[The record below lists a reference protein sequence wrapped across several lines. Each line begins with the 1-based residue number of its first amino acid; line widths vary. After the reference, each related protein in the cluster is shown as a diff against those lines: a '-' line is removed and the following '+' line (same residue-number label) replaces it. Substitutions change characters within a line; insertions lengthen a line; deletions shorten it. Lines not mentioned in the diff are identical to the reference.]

1 MKHLGHHLEQ
11 LALHAIPQDVFTSD
25 SENESAATGQ
35 SGRSSESS
43 VVKGELDVEPTSN
56 IEDSEGETST
66 RPEDTDRGIIRDPP
80 KLKFKDA
87 LDRRFAF
94 PWDKCKTWTG
104 MEGLINEAFEH
115 VEDLRELVH
124 QGRYDLAGPNGEI
137 ILPRVWEDT
146 LIQPGWE
153 ITMHM
158 WPRRSYQTCIP
169 CRRNKVR
176 CDLGSVDDPDDSP
189 CARCRQESEEC
200 FFADTENEDLGLN
213 TDSSTP
219 PVPSFSQEPNPY
231 DGYGWGEDYGE
242 YDGEDYGDPAPK
254 VIERERKPYYPKGGA
269 GKQYEDTPPICIE
282 RERKPYT
289 LKEGGG
295 YQSEDSR
302 PISRTPPGVP
312 AQAMYPSS
320 SGPSDSANIPSW
332 PPHKYSD
339 VKSRDARFLY
349 EDYSGT
355 PYERPKDIL
364 DSVASASDRR
374 TPVYPK
380 IHRDYVEEATL
391 EYYDIPYQVDEN
403 DGNFLILLLEMNKY
417 ETDVL
422 FEHTRRLRAGK
433 ILDESTNARAS
444 IPAKAASDQK
454 AQRSKRDRVPC
465 NLCQEDFAREADLQR
480 HKMDAH
486 GMAIAVYV
494 CTQCDFSVE
503 RKDKIMEH
511 CRMKHGESP
520 PRSYYLRNIE
530 EPGVK

>member
-1 MKHLGHHLEQ
+1 
-11 LALHAIPQDVFTSD
+11 
-25 SENESAATGQ
+25 
-35 SGRSSESS
+35 
-43 VVKGELDVEPTSN
+43 
-56 IEDSEGETST
+56 
-66 RPEDTDRGIIRDPP
+66 
-80 KLKFKDA
+80 
-87 LDRRFAF
+87 
-94 PWDKCKTWTG
+94 
-104 MEGLINEAFEH
+104 MEGLINEAFEN

-124 QGRYDLAGPNGEI
+124 QGRYDLTGPNGEI

-176 CDLGSVDDPDDSP
+176 CDLGSVDDPDDPP
-189 CARCRQESEEC
+189 CARCRRESEEC

-219 PVPSFSQEPNPY
+219 PVPSFSQQPNAV
-231 DGYGWGEDYGE
+231 
-242 YDGEDYGDPAPK
+242 DGEDYGDP
-254 VIERERKPYYPKGGA
+254 
-269 GKQYEDTPPICIE
+269 PPMVVE

-289 LKEGGG
+289 PKEGGG
-295 YQSEDSR
+295 YQYEDSR
-302 PISRTPPGVP
+302 PISRTTPGVP

-332 PPHKYSD
+332 PPRRYSCL
-339 VKSRDARFLY
+339 KSPIARFLDEDHGGTRY
-349 EDYSGT
+349 EQ
-355 PYERPKDIL
+355 PNDIL
-364 DSVASASDRR
+364 DSGASASDRR

-403 DGNFLILLLEMNKY
+403 NGNFLILLLEMDKH
-417 ETDVL
+417 ETEVL

-444 IPAKAASDQK
+444 IPAEAASDQK
-454 AQRSKRDRVPC
+454 AQRSKRDRIPC

-480 HKMDAH
+480 HKMTVH
-486 GMAIAVYV
+486 PMAITVYV
-494 CTQCDFSVE
+494 CSQCDFSVE

-511 CRMKHGESP
+511 CRVRHGESP
-520 PRSYYLRNIE
+520 PRSYNLRNIE
-530 EPGVK
+530 ELGVK